1 MVDAGQ
7 RTVTPAPADVVNA
20 PGLGAQVICMAPISQ
35 GRMQDAVS
43 VDGQDRWLGRSPMT
57 PVGRSPRGLVLL
69 LMLVSFS
76 LHWRTAMRRVLCACW
91 ISPVPS
97 AVPVAA

>member
-7 RTVTPAPADVVNA
+7 QTVTPVPADAVTA
-20 PGLGAQVICMAPISQ
+20 PGLGAQVVRMAPISQ

-57 PVGRSPRGLVLL
+57 PVGCSLWGLV
-69 LMLVSFS
+69 
-76 LHWRTAMRRVLCACW
+76 
-91 ISPVPS
+91 
-97 AVPVAA
+97 